1 MTMTTDDHSLD
12 SHDDTEDDDLAE
24 AAREAELA
32 RASFSASVRTASASG
47 VHAVQRAAARAKPL
61 LIGALVIGGAAV
73 LVAAARLVK
82 RPHRREWMAPPRK
95 PGLLGSLVRTAATRL
110 VLLGVAHVAQ
120 RYLQPKL
127 EEVAARLPPPGVAH

>member
-12 SHDDTEDDDLAE
+12 SQDDTDDLAE

-61 LIGALVIGGAAV
+61 LIGALVVGGAAV

-82 RPHRREWMAPPRK
+82 RPRRHEWLAPPRS
-95 PGLLGSLVRTAATRL
+95 PGIVGSLVRTAVTRL
-110 VLLGVAHVAQ
+110 VLLGVAHVAE

-127 EEVAARLPPPGVAH
+127 EEAGRLPPAGVAH